1 MKLRPDGTPARVKG
15 GRHLLEYWS
24 EERIIKRALSGT
36 SWSKYGGVKTN
47 PNNEEKWFCQSCAQ
61 EIPEGMPQYLV
72 SFDDFLGEFVKICS
86 VCKHTKEQN
95 KINYY
100 ELIEIVRI
108 KD

>member
-15 GRHLLEYWS
+15 GRHKVEYWS
-24 EERIIKRALSGT
+24 ETKVISRALSGT
-36 SWSKYGGVKTN
+36 SWSKYGGPKTN
-47 PNNEEKWFCQSCAQ
+47 PNNDQSWHCQACSG
-61 EIPEGMPQYLV
+61 EMPEGMPQFLV

-86 VCKHTKEQN
+86 VCKHIKDQN

-100 ELIEIVRI
+100 ELIEIVRV